1 MGRFLDLRV
10 SENSN
15 TFGSPGTVITTVPA
29 LFGVIG
35 LQTQGVA
42 GTGTNGLIVNLTG
55 TVGVNVS
62 AETTTT
68 VILNI
73 QRGSAIFGS
82 GTIIYTA
89 EHVIESINISVTN
102 LITFNAV
109 DLNAPAALE
118 TVYAA
123 FISAT
128 GSTGVVT
135 RTGPESF
142 SGIAQ
147 NGLAPTP

>member
-10 SENSN
+10 SENSS
-15 TFGSPGTVITTVPA
+15 TFGSPNTVVTTVPLLA
-29 LFGVIG
+29 GVIG

-55 TVGVNVS
+55 TVGAMTAGTAVATVTLNV
-62 AETTTT
+62 
-68 VILNI
+68 
-73 QRGSAIFGS
+73 QRGSAVFGS

-89 EHVIESINISVTN
+89 VHGIDPPATETN

-109 DLNAPAALE
+109 DLNAPAAAE
-118 TVYAA
+118 TVYAM

-128 GSTGVVT
+128 TSTGVVT

>member
-68 VILNI
+68 VFLIYKGVPLYSAAAPSSI
-73 QRGSAIFGS
+73 QLSM
-82 GTIIYTA
+82 
-89 EHVIESINISVTN
+89 
-102 LITFNAV
+102 
-109 DLNAPAALE
+109 
-118 TVYAA
+118 
-123 FISAT
+123 
-128 GSTGVVT
+128 
-135 RTGPESF
+135 
-142 SGIAQ
+142 
-147 NGLAPTP
+147 